1 MKPGRILYWCIHSV
15 VRKHWI
21 GIAVLFL
28 FLFIVFVPGLLQR
41 LVIEAGMSGA
51 GKTTVD
57 PAAIVHARDNLED
70 ELQQTATKLAR
81 RTPRSFY
88 LVINS
93 SSNKFTLY
101 SGKTVT
107 RKGRCSTGSYILLKN
122 GDAQQW
128 IFRTPRG
135 EYRIQGKIVS
145 PVWKKPDWA
154 FVEDGLPV
162 PEDNHYSRFEYGV
175 LGDYALDLGQGY
187 LIHGTLYQRF
197 LGLPVTH
204 GCVRMGDEDLEVI
217 YHALSVGS
225 RVFIY

>member
-1 MKPGRILYWCIHSV
+1 MKSGQTIYRCIQSV
-15 VRKHWI
+15 ISKHRI

-28 FLFIVFVPGLLQR
+28 FLFIMFVPGLLQR

-51 GKTTVD
+51 GKNTVD
-57 PAAIVHARDNLED
+57 PAGIAPVRDRLED
-70 ELQQTATKLAR
+70 ELRQTAYKLAR
-81 RTPRSFY
+81 RTPRSQY

-101 SGKTVT
+101 KGKAVT
-107 RKGRCSTGSYILLKN
+107 RKGRCSTGSYVLLKN

-135 EYRIQGKIVS
+135 EYRIRGKVLS

-204 GCVRMGDEDLEVI
+204 GCIRMGDEDLEAV
-217 YHALSVGS
+217 YHALPVGS